1 MREGE
6 RRDEVARLEAL
17 RAQDSRFNAA
27 YESLRNELVG
37 YARSIAG
44 GRADRADFQPESIVA
59 SVLAKNIQQAVVQ
72 CRDDG
77 HLDGWLRQA
86 VRHELLDR
94 VDKRKPD
101 AMPGSGDEERGRSS
115 DPADPHAGPS
125 TILMER
131 DALAA
136 DRAALGRFFERL
148 QVAALTEQDHTML
161 DLYVVER
168 LEWETIAERI
178 GTTVGAARVAM
189 KRLRDRLLP
198 RIFEPIRHRLTDEE
212 WSVAEALFVARLPAD
227 RARES
232 LGLDADRIRAIAVE
246 RVVPAILEEWGGQS
260 TEMVLRLTG
269 HRR

>member
-1 MREGE
+1 MSGAGRDDED
-6 RRDEVARLEAL
+6 RRLDAL
-17 RAQDSRFNAA
+17 RAQDGRFNGV
-27 YESLRNELVG
+27 YESLRRELVG

-44 GRADRADFQPESIVA
+44 GRSDRADFQPESIVA
-59 SVLAKNIQQAVVQ
+59 SVLAKHMQQAVGQ
-72 CRDDG
+72 CRDDQ

-94 VDKRKPD
+94 VDKRRPED
-101 AMPGSGDEERGRSS
+101 MPGTHDDDGFRPV

-136 DRAALGRFFERL
+136 DRDALGRFFERL
-148 QVAALTEQDHTML
+148 QVAALTEQDRTML

-212 WSVAEALFVARLPAD
+212 WKVAEAMFVARLPAD